1 MNAEEISAKSY
12 FDLFFT
18 DNVWEIIVRET
29 NKYHDY
35 MVQNEPAKHKMA
47 WTPVTRDEMEA
58 FVGILVLMGIVKLPR
73 FRMYWM
79 EDSLLH
85 QEGVTSVMPHD
96 RLLQIWRYFHLADNS
111 VAPAR
116 DTPGFD
122 KLYRVR
128 EFLNIVSHNI
138 STEYKLSRDISIDET
153 MVPHKGRLSFK
164 QYIKNKPTQWGIK
177 LWVLSEARTGYVYR
191 FQVYLGKEN
200 NNPERNLARR
210 VVRDLTTTVEGNNH
224 HLYMD
229 NFYCD
234 PHLFLER
241 KDSGIYCCGTV
252 RTGRKRFPKDI
263 VISKADEKRLQ
274 RGHYEWRAHG
284 QLIPMSWFDR
294 RGVYLLSTIHPPKN
308 ADDSLPTVPRSN
320 GRGERMDVP
329 CPPAQVD
336 YQLYMGGVDLSDQ
349 LMKTFSVIRKSRK
362 AWKKLFG
369 YGLEICLLDSFII
382 MKKANSQSTKEFITY
397 RLEVAR
403 QLIGQRSFRQ
413 KTGRPPSLTLSE
425 TDEKRLNDKRHSLEV
440 SDSRTDYV
448 VCAKRASVQR
458 LGKNYRY
465 KSAIVCVTCNRTP
478 LCITKDRNCWE
489 KWHTT
494 RVYWE

>member
-128 EFLNIVSHNI
+128 EFLNIVSPNI

-191 FQVYLGKEN
+191 F
-200 NNPERNLARR
+200 
-210 VVRDLTTTVEGNNH
+210 
-224 HLYMD
+224 
-229 NFYCD
+229 
-234 PHLFLER
+234 
-241 KDSGIYCCGTV
+241 
-252 RTGRKRFPKDI
+252 
-263 VISKADEKRLQ
+263 
-274 RGHYEWRAHG
+274 
-284 QLIPMSWFDR
+284 
-294 RGVYLLSTIHPPKN
+294 
-308 ADDSLPTVPRSN
+308 
-320 GRGERMDVP
+320 
-329 CPPAQVD
+329 
-336 YQLYMGGVDLSDQ
+336 
-349 LMKTFSVIRKSRK
+349 
-362 AWKKLFG
+362 
-369 YGLEICLLDSFII
+369 
-382 MKKANSQSTKEFITY
+382 
-397 RLEVAR
+397 
-403 QLIGQRSFRQ
+403 
-413 KTGRPPSLTLSE
+413 
-425 TDEKRLNDKRHSLEV
+425 
-440 SDSRTDYV
+440 
-448 VCAKRASVQR
+448 
-458 LGKNYRY
+458 
-465 KSAIVCVTCNRTP
+465 
-478 LCITKDRNCWE
+478 
-489 KWHTT
+489 
-494 RVYWE
+494 

>member
-241 KDSGIYCCGTV
+241 KDWYLLLWYC
-252 RTGRKRFPKDI
+252 
-263 VISKADEKRLQ
+263 KAREKRISQ
-274 RGHYEWRAHG
+274 RYC
-284 QLIPMSWFDR
+284 
-294 RGVYLLSTIHPPKN
+294 YL
-308 ADDSLPTVPRSN
+308 
-320 GRGERMDVP
+320 
-329 CPPAQVD
+329 
-336 YQLYMGGVDLSDQ
+336 
-349 LMKTFSVIRKSRK
+349 KSR
-362 AWKKLFG
+362 
-369 YGLEICLLDSFII
+369 
-382 MKKANSQSTKEFITY
+382 
-397 RLEVAR
+397 R
-403 QLIGQRSFRQ
+403 
-413 KTGRPPSLTLSE
+413 KTL
-425 TDEKRLNDKRHSLEV
+425 
-440 SDSRTDYV
+440 
-448 VCAKRASVQR
+448 
-458 LGKNYRY
+458 
-465 KSAIVCVTCNRTP
+465 
-478 LCITKDRNCWE
+478 
-489 KWHTT
+489 TT
-494 RVYWE
+494 RTLRVEGPWATHSYELVQ